1 MELKDLIALMEAAKK
16 NEIDNFVYET
26 ETEKIVI
33 RKKTA
38 KTVKVNQ
45 KENIVK
51 ANKAEVHYE
60 VETSEVQEESLHM
73 DNENIVTSPLV
84 GTFYSSPSP
93 DAKPFVSVGASVKK
107 GQVIAIIE
115 AMKLMNEI
123 ESEFDGVVE
132 AVLVKDESV
141 VEFGQPLFRIR

>member
-16 NEIDNFVYET
+16 NEIDRFVYET

-60 VETSEVQEESLHM
+60 VETSEVLEESLHM

-93 DAKPFVSVGASVKK
+93 DAKPFVSVGDSVKK

>member
-16 NEIDNFVYET
+16 NEIDRFVYET

-93 DAKPFVSVGASVKK
+93 DAKPFVSVGDSVKK

-123 ESEFDGVVE
+123 ESDYDGVVTE
-132 AVLVKDESV
+132 ILIKNEET
-141 VEFGQPLFRIR
+141 VEFGQPLFRIG

>member
-16 NEIDNFVYET
+16 NEIDKFVYET

-33 RKKTA
+33 RKKTSKTA
-38 KTVKVNQ
+38 KVGQ

-93 DAKPFVSVGASVKK
+93 DAKPFVSVGDSVKK

>member
-16 NEIDNFVYET
+16 NEIDKFVYET
-26 ETEKIVI
+26 KTEKIVI

-38 KTVKVNQ
+38 KTVTVSQ

-93 DAKPFVSVGASVKK
+93 DAKPFVSVGDSVKK

>member
-16 NEIDNFVYET
+16 NEIDRFVYET

-38 KTVKVNQ
+38 KTVKVGQ

-93 DAKPFVSVGASVKK
+93 DAKPFVSVGDSVKK

>member
-16 NEIDNFVYET
+16 NEIDRFVYET

-93 DAKPFVSVGASVKK
+93 DAKPFVSVGDSVKK
-107 GQVIAIIE
+107 GQVIAIVE

>member
-16 NEIDNFVYET
+16 NEIDKFVYET

-51 ANKAEVHYE
+51 ANKAEVRYE

-93 DAKPFVSVGASVKK
+93 DAKPFVSVGDSVKK

-123 ESEFDGVVE
+123 ESEFEGVVE

>member
-16 NEIDNFVYET
+16 NEIDRFVYET

-51 ANKAEVHYE
+51 ANKADIQYE
-60 VETSEVQEESLHM
+60 VELGEVLEESLHM

-93 DAKPFVSVGASVKK
+93 DAKPFVSVGDSVKK

>member
-16 NEIDNFVYET
+16 NEIDKFVYET

-60 VETSEVQEESLHM
+60 VETSEFQEESLHM

-93 DAKPFVSVGASVKK
+93 DAKPFVSVGDSVKK

>member
-16 NEIDNFVYET
+16 NEIDRFVYET

-51 ANKAEVHYE
+51 ANKAEIQYE
-60 VETSEVQEESLHM
+60 VESGEVQDESLHM

-93 DAKPFVSVGASVKK
+93 DAKPFVSVGDSVKK

>member
-16 NEIDNFVYET
+16 NEIDKFVYET

-38 KTVKVNQ
+38 KTVKVSQ

-51 ANKAEVHYE
+51 ANKAEIQYE
-60 VETSEVQEESLHM
+60 VESGEVQDESLHM

-93 DAKPFVSVGASVKK
+93 DAKPFVSVGDSVKK

>member
-16 NEIDNFVYET
+16 NEIDRFVYET

-93 DAKPFVSVGASVKK
+93 DAKPFVSVGDSVKK

-115 AMKLMNEI
+115 AMTLMNEI

>member
-16 NEIDNFVYET
+16 NGIDRFVYET

-93 DAKPFVSVGASVKK
+93 DAKPFVSVGDSVKK

>member
-16 NEIDNFVYET
+16 NEIDRFVYET

-93 DAKPFVSVGASVKK
+93 DAKPFVSVGDSVKK

-141 VEFGQPLFRIR
+141 VEFGQPLFMIR

>member
-16 NEIDNFVYET
+16 NEIDKFVYET

-38 KTVKVNQ
+38 KTVKVSQ

-93 DAKPFVSVGASVKK
+93 DAKPFVSVGDSVKK

>member
-16 NEIDNFVYET
+16 NEIDKFVSET

-51 ANKAEVHYE
+51 ANKAEVRYE

-93 DAKPFVSVGASVKK
+93 DAKPFVSVGDSVKK

>member
-16 NEIDNFVYET
+16 NEIDKFVYET

-51 ANKAEVHYE
+51 ANKAEVRYE

-93 DAKPFVSVGASVKK
+93 DAKPFVSVGDSVKK

-141 VEFGQPLFRIR
+141 VEFGQPRFRIR

>member
-16 NEIDNFVYET
+16 NEIDKFVYET

-33 RKKTA
+33 RKKIA

-93 DAKPFVSVGASVKK
+93 DAKPFVSVGDSVKK

>member
-1 MELKDLIALMEAAKK
+1 MELKDLIALMEAAKE
-16 NEIDNFVYET
+16 NEIDKFVYET

-51 ANKAEVHYE
+51 ANKAEIQYE
-60 VETSEVQEESLHM
+60 VESGEVQDESLHM

-93 DAKPFVSVGASVKK
+93 DAKPFVSVGDSVKK

>member
-16 NEIDNFVYET
+16 NEIDKFVYET

-51 ANKAEVHYE
+51 ANKADIQYE
-60 VETSEVQEESLHM
+60 VELGEVLEESLHM

-93 DAKPFVSVGASVKK
+93 DAKPFVSVGDSVKK

>member
-16 NEIDNFVYET
+16 NEIDRFVYET

-51 ANKAEVHYE
+51 ANKAEVHCE

-93 DAKPFVSVGASVKK
+93 DAKPFVSVGDSVKK

>member
-16 NEIDNFVYET
+16 NEIDRFVYET

-45 KENIVK
+45 KENIV
-51 ANKAEVHYE
+51 
-60 VETSEVQEESLHM
+60 
-73 DNENIVTSPLV
+73 TSPMV

-93 DAKPFVSVGASVKK
+93 DAKPFVSVGDSVKK

>member
-16 NEIDNFVYET
+16 NEIDKFVYET

-38 KTVKVNQ
+38 KTVKVNK

-51 ANKAEVHYE
+51 ANKPEIQYE
-60 VETSEVQEESLHM
+60 VESGEVQDESLHM

-93 DAKPFVSVGASVKK
+93 DAKPFVSVGDSVKK

>member
-16 NEIDNFVYET
+16 NEIDRFVYET

-33 RKKTA
+33 RKKIA

-93 DAKPFVSVGASVKK
+93 DAKPFVSVGDSVKK

>member
-16 NEIDNFVYET
+16 NEIDRFVYET

-51 ANKAEVHYE
+51 ANKAEVRYE

-93 DAKPFVSVGASVKK
+93 DAKPFVSVGDSVKK

>member
-16 NEIDNFVYET
+16 NEIDKFVYET
-26 ETEKIVI
+26 ETEKVVI
-33 RKKTA
+33 RKKTG
-38 KTVKVNQ
+38 KTVKIGQ

-51 ANKAEVHYE
+51 TDKSDVIYE
-60 VETSEVQEESLHM
+60 VETGEVRDESLHM
-73 DNENIVTSPLV
+73 DNENVVTSPLV
-84 GTFYSSPSP
+84 GTFYSAPSP
-93 DAKPFVSVGASVKK
+93 DANPFVSVGDSVKK

-132 AVLVKDESV
+132 AILVKDESV

>member
-16 NEIDNFVYET
+16 NEIDRFVYET

-93 DAKPFVSVGASVKK
+93 DAKSFVSVGDSVKK

>member
-16 NEIDNFVYET
+16 NEIDRFVYET

-33 RKKTA
+33 R

-93 DAKPFVSVGASVKK
+93 DAKPFVSVGDSVKK

>member
-16 NEIDNFVYET
+16 NEIDKFVYET
-26 ETEKIVI
+26 ETEKMVI

-51 ANKAEVHYE
+51 ANKAEIQYD
-60 VETSEVQEESLHM
+60 VESGEVQDESLHM

-93 DAKPFVSVGASVKK
+93 DAKPFVSVGDSVKK

>member
-16 NEIDNFVYET
+16 NEIDRFVYES

-51 ANKAEVHYE
+51 ANKAEVRYE

-93 DAKPFVSVGASVKK
+93 DAKPFVSVGDSVKK

>member
-16 NEIDNFVYET
+16 NEIDKFVYET

-51 ANKAEVHYE
+51 ANKAEMQYE
-60 VETSEVQEESLHM
+60 VESGEVQDESLHM

-93 DAKPFVSVGASVKK
+93 DAKPFVSVGDSVKK

>member
-16 NEIDNFVYET
+16 NEIDRFVYET

-93 DAKPFVSVGASVKK
+93 DAKPFVSVGDSVKK

-123 ESEFDGVVE
+123 ASEFDGVVE

>member
-16 NEIDNFVYET
+16 NEIDRFVYET

-45 KENIVK
+45 KENSVK

-93 DAKPFVSVGASVKK
+93 DAKPFVSVGDSVKK

>member
-16 NEIDNFVYET
+16 NEIDKFVYET

-38 KTVKVNQ
+38 KTVKVNK

-51 ANKAEVHYE
+51 ANKPEIQYE
-60 VETSEVQEESLHM
+60 VESGEVQDESLHM

-93 DAKPFVSVGASVKK
+93 DAKPFVSVGDSVKK

-132 AVLVKDESV
+132 AILVKDESV